1 LTALVDGSVPM
12 MAPPVWCAAPP
23 LPAPKL
29 PRRGCGLPTMRALA
43 ARAMPTAFSVRN
55 ADIL

>member
-1 LTALVDGSVPM
+1 M

-23 LPAPKL
+23 LAAPKL
-29 PRRGCGLPTMRALA
+29 PRRGCGLPTIRALA
-43 ARAMPTAFSVRN
+43 ARAMPTAFSVRK